1 MQSELQKAFD
11 EAAKLPDKEQEALGQ
26 WLLEEIASEKRWD
39 ELFLH
44 SSDKL
49 AALGKKALA
58 EHRAG
63 RTQDL
68 DPDTL

>member
-11 EAAKLPDKEQEALGQ
+11 EAAKLPDNEQEALGQ

-39 ELFLH
+39 QLFLR

-68 DPDTL
+68 DPDKL

>member
-1 MQSELQKAFD
+1 MQSELQKAF
-11 EAAKLPDKEQEALGQ
+11 EAAAKLPDNEQEALGQ
-26 WLLEEIASEKRWD
+26 WLLEEIASERRWE
-39 ELFLH
+39 ELFLR

-49 AALGKKALA
+49 AALAKKALA

-68 DPDTL
+68 DPDKL

>member
-11 EAAKLPDKEQEALGQ
+11 EAAKLPDNEQEALGQ
-26 WLLEEIASEKRWD
+26 WMLEEIASEKRWD
-39 ELFLH
+39 ELFLR

-49 AALGKKALA
+49 SALAEKALA

-68 DPDTL
+68 DPDKL